1 MASIS
6 AEPSANQPPYS
17 TGVRFVCS
25 SSPSL
30 QALRSLPEPCMLVL
44 FTPVMPPLENDSKV
58 NGEGRDP
65 ADPFECFGQS
75 LSQQHARVRHVP
87 FVPIVGL
94 TDLHLPWIRQA
105 HAIVVIV
112 CEPPSATCVKKAN
125 TSVENQ
131 ERFMAAV
138 PTALYSMRP
147 SDADLVTMTSVY
159 CGVNRA
165 SQNPDYQNII
175 QIPSYTEHD
184 LECAVKLLMAR

>member
-1 MASIS
+1 MATIG
-6 AEPSANQPPYS
+6 AEPSASQSPSP
-17 TGVRFVCS
+17 TGARFVYS
-25 SSPSL
+25 SSSSL

-44 FTPVMPPLENDSKV
+44 FTPVMPPLENDSIV
-58 NGEGRDP
+58 NMERRDP
-65 ADPFECFGQS
+65 ADPFECFGKS
-75 LSQQHARVRHVP
+75 LSQRHARVRHVP

-112 CEPPSATCVKKAN
+112 AEPPSAACVKNSK

-131 ERFMAAV
+131 EKFMAAV
-138 PTALYSMRP
+138 PTALHSMRP
-147 SDADLVTMTSVY
+147 SDADQVTITSVY

-165 SQNPDYQNII
+165 SQNSDYQNII
-175 QIPSYTEHD
+175 QVPSYTQHD